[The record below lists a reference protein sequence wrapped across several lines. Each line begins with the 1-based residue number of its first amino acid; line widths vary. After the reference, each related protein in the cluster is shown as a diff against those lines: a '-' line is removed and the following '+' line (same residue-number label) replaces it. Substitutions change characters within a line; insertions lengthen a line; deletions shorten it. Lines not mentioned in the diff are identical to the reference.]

1 MASTSSTLKFSPLS
15 LNTRLASSRGHTS
28 LVKGASLA
36 MISRIFFSMT
46 GRSSGVNGALRKKS

>member
-1 MASTSSTLKFSPLS
+1 MVSTSSTLKFSPFS

-28 LVKGASLA
+28 LVKGLSRV

-46 GRSSGVNGALRKKS
+46 GRSSGVNGALR